1 VEQMER
7 IMNPPMSPGKLFAKT
22 IAALAIAVFWC
33 VSAVGTT
40 VGVTTLATA
49 VAVATSTPAEAY
61 RRGRGRR
68 GVRRGVRRGWGRGYR
83 GYSGYPSYRR
93 GWYGP
98 PTTVAVGMVRVS
110 AFGSK
115 APLAP
120 DD

>member
-68 GVRRGVRRGWGRGYR
+68 GVRRGVRDGVGGIVATAAILPTVVA
-83 GYSGYPSYRR
+83 GMAL
-93 GWYGP
+93 
-98 PTTVAVGMVRVS
+98 PTTVAVGTVRVS

-115 APLAP
+115 APVAP